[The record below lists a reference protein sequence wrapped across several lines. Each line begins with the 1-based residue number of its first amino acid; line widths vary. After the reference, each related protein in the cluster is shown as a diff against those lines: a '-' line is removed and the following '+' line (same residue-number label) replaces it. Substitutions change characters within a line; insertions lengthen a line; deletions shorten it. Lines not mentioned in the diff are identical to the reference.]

1 MGKRR
6 EAKAKPVGRRPNGRQ
21 AIGRRNYVIESTAKL
36 VRKLNNYLS
45 ASAQHTC
52 AEVAALVGVREF
64 YVRRFRSGGWLTDLM
79 ERRLKERLGGFF
91 SMVSVREEL
100 RSWCS
105 SMHVPEDCVPELA
118 LVPLSDLHHLKDLNL
133 MAAAVERSE
142 ASAPY
147 GCASPGAS
155 STSLVLS
162 NPFFTVILPRLQRL
176 MLGGQAA
183 LTAAV
188 RKLVEAVRTTL
199 TLPPLQAQT
208 PQNKLQLAVA
218 KQARRVLS
226 TVGSFVELPE
236 SSAFHVAFEAALSS
250 GRLPPSQHLRVHI
263 LTSLAV
269 WKRIAA
275 APGASKSS
283 AAARMRSSSLVAA
296 LGVGRST
303 STCYSFASPF
313 PRGSPT
319 AAGGASASS
328 AGFAAGGSRSILSA
342 VRGRQEE
349 QRRLARMPEEDRASA
364 AQLQLQQRLRFFD
377 FAAQFPNALPYQ
389 TRVKV
394 FDPVDK
400 VVREATVR
408 YARLLNASRGA
419 SKRVRE
425 DYDYLV
431 HLNGLKTYEA
441 EVWYSGSQLQVV
453 APQEPR
459 PMLHGDDNYFGWEEV
474 APYASRLKYL
484 GCPWAYRVSGRAARL
499 ASRLP
504 LPPSSALLA
513 CPDLHACALCLKLF
527 RTGSEVNQH
536 ERENC
541 PLSTSLPGTE
551 RYRAPAPPAGWAK
564 LSGFGQR
571 AAAAAAA
578 TGAEV
583 PESFLSIRVIDV
595 ANGPPRD
602 RTFAGNVMTLACG
615 LIPAKRHE

>member
-459 PMLHGDDNYFGWEEV
+459 PMLHGDDNYFGAMPATSAHV
-474 APYASRLKYL
+474 
-484 GCPWAYRVSGRAARL
+484 RAFT
-499 ASRLP
+499 
-504 LPPSSALLA
+504 A
-513 CPDLHACALCLKLF
+513 CPRCHSVHGLM
-527 RTGSEVNQH
+527 
-536 ERENC
+536 
-541 PLSTSLPGTE
+541 GT
-551 RYRAPAPPAGWAK
+551 YG
-564 LSGFGQR
+564 GFGLGRVWAGAPRVELQGV
-571 AAAAAAA
+571 ACEL
-578 TGAEV
+578 TG
-583 PESFLSIRVIDV
+583 
-595 ANGPPRD
+595 
-602 RTFAGNVMTLACG
+602 
-615 LIPAKRHE
+615 PAYTGEEAKQ